1 MKKYIVFSIS
11 LFLIAGGCT
20 SAPPNVQFSTPESPT
35 IQIPVELQHPSG
47 EKKLVAVAGIE
58 NKSIYR
64 AENLWDVASDLLT
77 TRIVDIGY
85 FRVTDWQTTKSRF
98 DHLSLQN
105 ASLVSS
111 PDKLVTVRNELS
123 CDYFL
128 GGSVTFY
135 DVTQTG
141 QVSAI
146 SKNKTITTTI
156 RVDLWLQD
164 SQTGEYLSAAFGNG
178 RAEQQYSG
186 GLLGGTVGTWDA
198 NAANKALT
206 LAIDDGLVSLLK
218 TYQERQKERPSL
230 KTAASASVQ
239 PVPDISA
246 AYKPQPLQPSVP
258 VSLPDSQPA
267 TTAPAYSEPVQYP
280 ALPPLI
286 PNRAVNIPTSAF
298 QRKCNKWAIIVGIG
312 QFVDRRINRLDY
324 TGKDAL
330 AVYNYLIDP
339 NYGRFMKEQVFLMLN
354 ENATTFNIKVALD
367 LVSKYS
373 KPGDMVVIFL
383 STHGTPGDMDVEG
396 IGYLVTYDTLVDSL
410 YATAFN
416 MTELV
421 ETVNKRIKADTV
433 VTLADACYS
442 AGSFKNL
449 KFLKLRGAKNLVV
462 QSEVQSIP
470 REMVKASL
478 EKERLGVPADTVRNL
493 SSGTGRIFITSSRSN
508 EKSWESDTLGHGFF
522 TYFLIDALKKK
533 NGMIPIQEVFG
544 YLEQELPK
552 AVMKEKGEPQHPV
565 LGITKIKGDIILGV
579 TPKTEMQ

>member
-1 MKKYIVFSIS
+1 MKKYIIVSICS
-11 LFLIAGGCT
+11 LLIAGGCA
-20 SAPPNVQFSTPESPT
+20 SAPRSVRLSAPESPA
-35 IQIPVELQHPSG
+35 IQIPEELRPPSG
-47 EKKLVAVAGIE
+47 EKKLVSVVGVE

-85 FRVTDWQTTKSRF
+85 FRVTDWQKIKNSF

-111 PDKLVTVRNELS
+111 PDRFVKVRNELS

-164 SQTGEYLSAAFGNG
+164 SQTGEYLSAASGNG

-206 LAIDDGLVSLLK
+206 LAIDDGLVRLLK
-218 TYQERQKERPSL
+218 TYQEREKQRPLS
-230 KTAASASVQ
+230 TAEYARIQ
-239 PVPDISA
+239 PVPAPSA
-246 AYKPQPLQPSVP
+246 TYNPPPPLPSVP
-258 VSLPDSQPA
+258 VPQPGDSQTGPVS
-267 TTAPAYSEPVQYP
+267 AYKPGQPQPSGPPVF
-280 ALPPLI
+280 I
-286 PNRAVNIPTSAF
+286 PNRSINLPTSSF

-312 QFVDRRINRLDY
+312 QFMDRHINRLDY
-324 TGKDAL
+324 TGKDAM

-339 NYGRFMKEQVFLMLN
+339 DYGRFMKEQVFLMID

-367 LVSKYS
+367 LISKYS
-373 KPGDMVVIFL
+373 KPEDMVVIFL

-396 IGYLVTYDTLVDSL
+396 VGYLITYDTLVDSL

-416 MTELV
+416 MSELV
-421 ETVNKRIKADTV
+421 EAVNKRIKAESV

-442 AGSFKNL
+442 AGSFKDMN
-449 KFLKLRGAKNLVV
+449 FLKLKGAKDLVV
-462 QSEVQSIP
+462 QSELQKIP
-470 REMVKASL
+470 KEMIKGSL
-478 EKERLGVPADTVRNL
+478 EKEGLGMPADTVRNL
-493 SSGTGRIFITSSRSN
+493 SSGTGRVFITSSRAD

-522 TYFLIDALKKK
+522 TYFLIDALKKN
-533 NGMIPIQEVFG
+533 NGMISIQEVFD
-544 YLEQELPK
+544 YLEKELPK
-552 AVMKEKGEPQHPV
+552 AVMNEKGKPQHPV
-565 LGITKIKGDIILGV
+565 LGITEIKGDIILGV
-579 TPKTEMQ
+579 NPKIEQ